1 MSYYKDRDKLT
12 KELGEDF
19 LITEVGSCVDYL
31 DGSLLKAVERLR
43 SYCSELIRGER
54 ETNVQKLVKIKEG
67 LDLLEE
73 IIVVE
78 LSKYRSENAAD
89 LEKWENIKQKRGENT
104 RVMF

>member
-1 MSYYKDRDKLT
+1 MSYYKDKDKLI
-12 KELGEDF
+12 KEYGEDF
-19 LITEVGSCVDYL
+19 VIMDIGSCVDYL
-31 DGSLLKAVERLR
+31 DGNLLKVVERLK

-54 ETNVQKLVKIKEG
+54 ETDIQKLIKIKEG

-73 IIVVE
+73 IIVIE
-78 LSKYRSENAAD
+78 LSKYRSENEVD